1 MLHEYEPVPVAVN
14 EIDVRLQVSS
24 VLPVLLV
31 IPAVGAVLSS
41 VVLKLALAVHP
52 LLPVAVTVKV
62 PAVLTVMEAVV
73 APVLQLYVAPPL
85 AVKVVDGVAQVN
97 ASPLL
102 LLIDAVGAALSSV
115 VVTLV
120 LAVQPLLP
128 VAVTVNVPAV
138 LTVIDAV
145 VAPVLQL
152 YVAPP
157 LAVKVVDGVVQ
168 LNASPLL
175 LLMEANG
182 AAMSCVMRML
192 SVSVHPFAAVTVTV

>member
-1 MLHEYEPVPVAVN
+1 
-14 EIDVRLQVSS
+14 
-24 VLPVLLV
+24 
-31 IPAVGAVLSS
+31 
-41 VVLKLALAVHP
+41 
-52 LLPVAVTVKV
+52 
-62 PAVLTVMEAVV
+62 
-73 APVLQLYVAPPL
+73 
-85 AVKVVDGVAQVN
+85 VDGVAQVN

-102 LLIDAVGAALSSV
+102 LLITGDGAVLSSV

-128 VAVTVNVPAV
+128 VAVTVKVPAV
-138 LTVIDAV
+138 VTVMDAV

-175 LLMEANG
+175 LLIDGLG
-182 AAMSCVMRML
+182 AVL
-192 SVSVHPFAAVTVTV
+192 SSVVLTLVLAVQPLLPVAVTVKVPAVVTVMDDVVAPVLHT

>member
-1 MLHEYEPVPVAVN
+1 
-14 EIDVRLQVSS
+14 
-24 VLPVLLV
+24 
-31 IPAVGAVLSS
+31 
-41 VVLKLALAVHP
+41 
-52 LLPVAVTVKV
+52 
-62 PAVLTVMEAVV
+62 
-73 APVLQLYVAPPL
+73 
-85 AVKVVDGVAQVN
+85 VDGVAQVN

-128 VAVTVNVPAV
+128 VTVAVKVPAV
-138 LTVIDAV
+138 LTVMDEV

-168 LNASPLL
+168 LNASPLSL
-175 LLMEANG
+175 LIDGLG
-182 AAMSCVMRML
+182 AVL
-192 SVSVHPFAAVTVTV
+192 SSVVLTLVLAVQPLLPVAVTVKVPAVVTVMDAVVAPVLHT